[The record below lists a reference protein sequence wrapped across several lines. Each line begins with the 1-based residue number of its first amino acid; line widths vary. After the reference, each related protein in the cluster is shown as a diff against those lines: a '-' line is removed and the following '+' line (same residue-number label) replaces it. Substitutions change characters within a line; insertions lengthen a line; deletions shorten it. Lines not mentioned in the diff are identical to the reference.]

1 MNFVFHQ
8 NVGIIIL
15 SPETY
20 EGANVGLV
28 AKLLSLAPLIKSYVP
43 AFIIKNFSHTK
54 LPLLETWEFLQCGR
68 DLITGLSGT
77 RTTITILVLDQ
88 QTKSVVYF
96 FL

>member
-1 MNFVFHQ
+1 MNFDFVFHQ

-28 AKLLSLAPLIKSYVP
+28 VKLLSLALLIKSYVP

-54 LPLLETWEFLQCGR
+54 LPLETWQFLQC
-68 DLITGLSGT
+68 
-77 RTTITILVLDQ
+77 
-88 QTKSVVYF
+88 SVGGGSNHGQE
-96 FL
+96 